1 MESQEKMIKFMQ
13 EKGARLARSDSGGY
27 YTRYKGLTVF
37 DLLKCLEDENLHTE
51 ETLVEAL
58 VSMDYNKIIE
68 ACRIIIEQDKA
79 GCLTD
84 ELYKRR
90 CAIDDEIR
98 KS

>member
-1 MESQEKMIKFMQ
+1 MESQKNMINFMQ
-13 EKGARLARSDSGGY
+13 EKGARLARAGRGGY
-27 YTRYKGLTVF
+27 YARYKGLTVF
-37 DLLKCLEDENLHTE
+37 DLLKCLEDENFHTE

-68 ACRIIIEQDKA
+68 ACKILLEQDAA

-90 CAIDDEIR
+90 AKLDGEIR
-98 KS
+98 NG